1 MMQCSD
7 LSTSMVKSDTAL
19 YDVATFSNLGKNLYT
34 YYHKINAV
42 PQIQF
47 LSWPPEKSGQLF
59 LATLSI
65 LKISQS
71 SNSDYMSKSG
81 FIFV

>member
-47 LSWPPEKSGQLF
+47 LSWRPENQVSYF
-59 LATLSI
+59 
-65 LKISQS
+65 
-71 SNSDYMSKSG
+71 
-81 FIFV
+81 